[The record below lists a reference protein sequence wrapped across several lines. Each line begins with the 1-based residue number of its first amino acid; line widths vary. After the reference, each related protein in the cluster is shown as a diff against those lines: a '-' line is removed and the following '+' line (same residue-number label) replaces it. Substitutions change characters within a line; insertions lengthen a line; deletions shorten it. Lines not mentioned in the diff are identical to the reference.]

1 MAAVTLPAGFKYT
14 AAFMAGRPIHRDDH
28 FAFLHPRMD
37 RRRRAKLFAPFD
49 ALDGYSASIDSK
61 NIEYVERV
69 DLEEDDRTELNR
81 RIRILRGLT
90 YNGRMA
96 RANRVQVTVR
106 YYIPCTD
113 EDNFAFRLRGIFRY
127 PPFPM
132 FKRRARNT
140 ALGAIGA
147 DLARCDSPPF
157 GGFINRCEM
166 HLMISLRRF
175 IYPAKEVYEAFR
187 LSSDSL

>member
-14 AAFMAGRPIHRDDH
+14 AAFIAGRPIHRDDH

-49 ALDGYSASIDSK
+49 ALDGYSVSIDSK

-69 DLEEDDRTELNR
+69 DLEEDDRRELDR

-96 RANRVQVTVR
+96 RANRVRVTVR
-106 YYIPCTD
+106 YYVPCTD
-113 EDNFAFRLRGIFRY
+113 EDNFAFRLRGRY
-127 PPFPM
+127 ETVTGICWKVDLDEMGVVKIDEAAIPLADVAEITASDEAL
-132 FKRRARNT
+132 FKQ
-140 ALGAIGA
+140 
-147 DLARCDSPPF
+147 D
-157 GGFINRCEM
+157 EW
-166 HLMISLRRF
+166 
-175 IYPAKEVYEAFR
+175 EAC
-187 LSSDSL
+187 